1 MIVAAF
7 DLGTKNPARTVLEV
21 LADGVRV
28 LDVSKLDW
36 SRDWEKR
43 VHRDVTAFPADVVL
57 VERQCKMSPFSKF
70 IHFIRGLLFEQRRHV
85 RVIAVPPAMTGST
98 YRARKRR
105 SVRTFLALAESFGIL
120 EAVPAR
126 KKLDDVADSFNM
138 AINYVL
144 KQSEIR

>member
-7 DLGTKNPARTVLEV
+7 DLGTRNPARTVLEV
-21 LADGVRV
+21 IDGRVRV
-28 LDVSKLDW
+28 VDVAKLDW

-43 VHRDVTAFPADVVL
+43 VHRDVTAFPANVVL

-70 IHFIRGLLFEQRRHV
+70 IYFIRGLLYDGRRRT
-85 RVIAVPPAMTGST
+85 RVLAVPPAMTGST
-98 YRARKRR
+98 YRQRKRR

-144 KQSEIR
+144 RTN

>member
-21 LADGVRV
+21 VDGRVRV
-28 LDVSKLDW
+28 IDVSKLDW
-36 SRDWEKR
+36 SKDWEKR
-43 VHRDVTAFPADVVL
+43 VFRDVSAFPANVVL

-70 IHFIRGLLFEQRRHV
+70 IYFIRGMLYDRRRV

-98 YRARKRR
+98 YRLRKRR
-105 SVRTFLALAESFGIL
+105 SVRTFLALAEIFGIL
-120 EAVPAR
+120 NAVPAR

-144 KQSEIR
+144 KTN

>member
-21 LADGVRV
+21 SGGAVRV
-28 LDVSKLDW
+28 VDVAKLDW
-36 SRDWEKR
+36 SRDWERR
-43 VHRDVTAFPADVVL
+43 VSRDVTAFPADVVL

-70 IHFIRGLLFEQRRHV
+70 IYFIRGLLYAGRA
-85 RVIAVPPAMTGST
+85 RVVAVPPAMTGST

-105 SVRTFLALAESFGIL
+105 SVREFLALARLFGIAD
-120 EAVPAR
+120 AVPAR

-138 AINYVL
+138 AIRYVL
-144 KQSEIR
+144 KTN